1 MYPGSLGQ
9 KETEFMRTHKK
20 AKSVIS
26 LVLAAVLAFGVI
38 PSPASAASSA
48 EIQKQINGLKS
59 KRAEL
64 QKEIDAIQR
73 QYDANFGEMEALVA
87 EKNIIDQEM
96 TLISSKIE
104 TTNEEIAAYS
114 QLIADTQEELEIA
127 QEELQTLSDAHRE
140 RVRAMEE
147 EGGLTY
153 WEVLFQAN
161 SFTDLLD
168 RMNMIEE
175 INAADRRRIEQMRIA
190 ADIVSATQMNL
201 ANEKSALEES
211 REELA
216 EDEKVLEEKSIQY
229 YDLLYELEQKA
240 EEFEI
245 LMAESEILQEELM
258 MEIAAKEKDLKEAKH
273 DEYLA
278 KLALQGDNP
287 PSNATWV
294 TPVSGFRLTS
304 AFGMRKHPV
313 LKVTRM
319 HNGVD
324 MACAQGT
331 PIYATRAGKVTR
343 TAYQAGGAGNYVSI
357 NHLDGFS
364 SVYMHMTHYVVST
377 GQNVS
382 QGQLIGYVGSTGI
395 STGPHLHFGISYAGT
410 YVNPLAY
417 IY

>member
-1 MYPGSLGQ
+1 
-9 KETEFMRTHKK
+9 MRIYRK
-20 AKSVIS
+20 ANPVIS
-26 LVLAAVLAFGVI
+26 LILAVVLAFGVL
-38 PSPASAASSA
+38 PATASAASSK
-48 EIQKQINGLKS
+48 EIQKQIDGLKS

-73 QYDANFGEMEALVA
+73 DYDANFSEMESLVA
-87 EKNIIDQEM
+87 EKNAIDQEM

-104 TTNEEIAAYS
+104 ATNAEISAYS
-114 QLIADTQEELEIA
+114 QLIADTQDELDDA
-127 QEELQTLSDAHRE
+127 QEELRKLSEAHRE
-140 RVRAMEE
+140 RVRVMEE
-147 EGGLTY
+147 EGELSY

-190 ADIVSATQMNL
+190 ADIVTATQMNL
-201 ANEKSALEES
+201 SNEKSALETV
-211 REELA
+211 REQLA
-216 EDEKVLEEKSIQY
+216 EDEQVLAEKSGQY
-229 YDLLYELEQKA
+229 YDLLYQLEQKA

-245 LMAESEILQEELM
+245 LLAESEILQEELM
-258 MEIAAKEKDLKEAKH
+258 VEIAAKEKDLKEAKY

-294 TPVSGFRLTS
+294 TPVSGYRLTS

-319 HNGVD
+319 HNGID
-324 MACAQGT
+324 MACAAGT
-331 PIYATRAGKVTR
+331 PIYATRAGTVTR
-343 TAYQAGGAGNYVSI
+343 TAYQANGAGNYVSI

-364 SVYMHMTHYVVST
+364 SIYMHMTHYVVSQ
-377 GQNVS
+377 GQKVS
-382 QGQLIGYVGSTGI
+382 QGQLIGYVGNTGI
-395 STGPHLHFGISYAGT
+395 STGDHLHFGISYAGT

>member
-1 MYPGSLGQ
+1 
-9 KETEFMRTHKK
+9 MRINKK
-20 AKSVIS
+20 ANSVIS
-26 LVLAAVLAFGVI
+26 LVLAVVLAFGLV
-38 PSPASAASSA
+38 PVPAAAASSA
-48 EIQKQINGLKS
+48 EIQKQINGLKTKKS
-59 KRAEL
+59 EL

-73 QYDANFGEMEALVA
+73 QYDANFSDMEALVA

-104 TTNEEIAAYS
+104 ATNEEISAYS
-114 QLIADTQEELEIA
+114 QLIADTQEELDDA
-127 QEELQTLSDAHRE
+127 QEKLQTLSEAHRE
-140 RVRAMEE
+140 RIRAMEE

-190 ADIVSATQMNL
+190 ADIVTATQLNL
-201 ANEKSALEES
+201 NNEKTALEET

-216 EDEKVLEEKSIQY
+216 EDEKVLEEKSGQY

-245 LMAESEILQEELM
+245 LMAESETLQEELM

-343 TAYQAGGAGNYVSI
+343 TSYQAGGAGNYVSI

-364 SVYMHMTHYVVST
+364 SVYMHMTHYVVSE

>member
-1 MYPGSLGQ
+1 
-9 KETEFMRTHKK
+9 MRRYRK
-20 AKSVIS
+20 ANPVIS
-26 LVLAAVLAFGVI
+26 LILTAVMVFSVL
-38 PSPASAASSA
+38 PSSVSAASSK
-48 EIQKQINGLKS
+48 EIQAQINGLKS
-59 KRAEL
+59 KKAEL
-64 QKEIDAIQR
+64 QKEIDAIQEG
-73 QYDANFGEMEALVA
+73 YDANFSEMEALVA
-87 EKNIIDQEM
+87 EKNTIDQEI

-104 TTNEEIAAYS
+104 TTNEEISAYS
-114 QLIADTQEELEIA
+114 QLIADTQEELEDA
-127 QEELQTLSDAHRE
+127 QEELRLLSEAHRE
-140 RVRAMEE
+140 RVRVMEE
-147 EGGLTY
+147 EGKLTY

-190 ADIVSATQMNL
+190 ADIVTATQMNL
-201 ANEKSALEES
+201 SNEKAALEDVRLQLE
-211 REELA
+211 
-216 EDEKVLEEKSIQY
+216 EDEKILAEKSGQY

-245 LMAESEILQEELM
+245 LLAESEILQEELM
-258 MEIAAKEKDLKEAKH
+258 VEIAAKEKDLKEAKY

-278 KLALQGDNP
+278 RLALQGDNP
-287 PSNATWV
+287 PSNATWT
-294 TPVSGFRLTS
+294 TPVSGYRLTS

-319 HNGVD
+319 HNGID

-331 PIYATRAGKVTR
+331 PIYATRAGTVTR
-343 TAYQAGGAGNYVSI
+343 TSYQAGGAGNYVSI

-377 GQNVS
+377 GQTVS

>member
-1 MYPGSLGQ
+1 
-9 KETEFMRTHKK
+9 MRIYRK
-20 AKSVIS
+20 ANPVIA
-26 LVLAAVLAFGVI
+26 LILAVVLAFGALPV
-38 PSPASAASSA
+38 SASAASSK
-48 EIQKQINGLKS
+48 EIQKQIDGLKS
-59 KRAEL
+59 KKAEL

-73 QYDANFGEMEALVA
+73 DYDANFSEMEALVA
-87 EKNIIDQEM
+87 EKNAIDQEM

-104 TTNEEIAAYS
+104 ATNEEIAAYG
-114 QLIADTQEELEIA
+114 QLIADTQDELDDA
-127 QEELQTLSDAHRE
+127 QKELRELSEAHRE
-140 RVRAMEE
+140 RVRVMEE
-147 EGGLTY
+147 EGDLTY
-153 WEVLFQAN
+153 WEVLFAAN

-168 RMNMIEE
+168 RLNMIEE

-190 ADIVSATQMNL
+190 ADIVTATQMNL
-201 ANEKSALEES
+201 NNEKAALEDVRVQLAADEQA
-211 REELA
+211 LA
-216 EDEKVLEEKSIQY
+216 EKSGQF
-229 YDLLYELEQKA
+229 YDLLYQLEQKA

-245 LMAESEILQEELM
+245 LLAESEILQEELM
-258 MEIAAKEKDLKEAKH
+258 VEIAAKEKDLKEAKY

-287 PSNATWV
+287 PSNATWI
-294 TPVSGFRLTS
+294 TPVSGYRLTS

-319 HNGVD
+319 HNGID

-331 PIYATRAGKVTR
+331 PIYATRAGTVTR
-343 TAYQAGGAGNYVSI
+343 TSYQAGGAGNYVSI

-364 SVYMHMTHYVVST
+364 SIYMHMTHYVVSQ
-377 GQNVS
+377 GQSVS
-382 QGQLIGYVGSTGI
+382 QGQLIGYVGNTGI